1 MRPLPPAVEWAL
13 LAVVVLAAVWDAR
26 FRRIPNWISGF
37 GVVLGIGLNAALGRG
52 FVLAC
57 KGLLLALGAY
67 LVLYLLRATGAG
79 DVKLMGAVGALAGW
93 QDWVG
98 IFCITAILGGI
109 AGVLTAVFRGRLG
122 KTLSNTGSILRALVR
137 GRAPYRIR
145 EELDVRSPR
154 ALRLPHGVIIACG
167 TIGFVVLSR
176 HLPPP

>member
-1 MRPLPPAVEWAL
+1 
-13 LAVVVLAAVWDAR
+13 VVVLAAVWDAR

-37 GVVLGIGLNAALGRG
+37 GVVLGIGLNAVLGRG
-52 FVLAC
+52 FGLAC
-57 KGLLLALGAY
+57 EGLLLALGVY
-67 LVLYLLRATGAG
+67 LILYLLRATGAG

-98 IFCITAILGGI
+98 IFCISAILGGV
-109 AGVLTAVFRGRLG
+109 AAVLAAALRGRTRH
-122 KTLSNTGSILRALVR
+122 TLANAGAIVAALSR
-137 GRAPYRIR
+137 GRAPYRVR

-167 TIGFVVLSR
+167 TIGFLVLSG